1 VYLHLEIARYQIDQ
15 DFLSRAKIE
24 LTKSLEIDYSVALKS
39 VQADLKE
46 EDDPNDL
53 QRPFDKGIKL
63 ILKKLIL
70 KTNIYG
76 EPDSVQD

>member
-1 VYLHLEIARYQIDQ
+1 LHLEIARYQIDQ